1 MIHWYYINYNYRFI
15 GTILMK
21 IYIYRKIL
29 YWSMLYLTA
38 CFYSSKTTLT
48 IVITNP
54 SSQL

>member
-1 MIHWYYINYNYRFI
+1 
-15 GTILMK
+15 MK
-21 IYIYRKIL
+21 IYNYRKIL